1 MEILKEILTNVLAIF
16 AGIVVL
22 AVALL
27 AGFLTYKFWD
37 KFYYAR
43 ISRRDRYRTSD
54 WDLGIGKIVKI
65 LASII
70 VVVGFIL
77 VMGYGLIMDYILNK

>member
-22 AVALL
+22 IVALL

-37 KFYYAR
+37 KYYYAM
-43 ISRRDRYRTSD
+43 ISRSQRYRTSD
-54 WDLGIGKIVKI
+54 WDLGIGKIIKI
-65 LASII
+65 LSAII
-70 VVVGFIL
+70 IVVGFIL
-77 VMGYGLIMDYILNK
+77 AIGYGLIMDYILNK

>member
-16 AGIVVL
+16 AGMVVL

-27 AGFLTYKFWD
+27 AGVLTYKFWD
-37 KFYYAR
+37 KFYYSM
-43 ISRRDRYRTSD
+43 ISRSERYRTSD
-54 WDLGIGKIVKI
+54 WDLGIGKITKI
-65 LASII
+65 LASLI

-77 VMGYGLIMDYILNK
+77 YMGYMLIKEYILS